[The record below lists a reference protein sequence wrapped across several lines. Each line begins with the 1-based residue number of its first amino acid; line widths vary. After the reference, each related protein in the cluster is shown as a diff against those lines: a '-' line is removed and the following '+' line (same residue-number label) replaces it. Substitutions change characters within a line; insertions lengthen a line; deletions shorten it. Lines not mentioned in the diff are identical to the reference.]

1 MLLNPLLCI
10 AKPLAVIKQINMR
23 KQTIINSIFVVLTFI
38 VAFFGKG
45 ILNSYI
51 SLTFLTTFLKVSYSY
66 FWWTLP
72 TILVLIALYGI
83 KNIPKNLGLNKG
95 LLIGFLFSIITVFP
109 MIVSSAIIGK
119 IDDNLDFGTLLH
131 KTFIAGFFEEY
142 FFRGFL
148 FGILFRKL
156 KWGFI
161 PASILGGV
169 IFGLGHLYQGST
181 LLETTGIFAIITT
194 GAIWFSWLYIEWD
207 NNLWIPI
214 FLHTLMNLSWILFE
228 VSNNALGGVYTNL
241 FRIITITLTI
251 IITIRYHK
259 ERGLNIN
266 RKNLIINNNS

>member
-1 MLLNPLLCI
+1 MRR
-10 AKPLAVIKQINMR
+10 QIV
-23 KQTIINSIFVVLTFI
+23 INSILVVLTFI
-38 VAFFGKG
+38 IAFYGKS

-51 SLTFLTTFLKVSYSY
+51 SLTFSTTFLKVSYSY
-66 FWWTLP
+66 FWWILP
-72 TILVLIALYGI
+72 TLLILGILYGF

-95 LLIGFLFSIITVFP
+95 LIIGFLFSIITVLP

-119 IDDNLDFGTLLH
+119 IDNNLDFGSLFH

-142 FFRGFL
+142 LFRGFL

-161 PASILGGV
+161 PASILGGL

-181 LLETTGIFAIITT
+181 LLETTGIFAITT
-194 GAIWFSWLYIEWD
+194 IGAIWFSWLYIEWEK
-207 NNLWIPI
+207 NLWIPI

-241 FRIITITLTI
+241 FRIITIALTI

-259 ERGLNIN
+259 KRGLNIN
-266 RKNLIINNNS
+266 RNNLITNNNS

>member
-1 MLLNPLLCI
+1 MN
-10 AKPLAVIKQINMR
+10 NMR
-23 KQTIINSIFVVLTFI
+23 RQTIINSILIVLTFI
-38 VAFFGKG
+38 VAFYGER

-51 SLTFLTTFLKVSYSY
+51 SLTFVTTFLKISYSY
-66 FWWTLP
+66 VWWILP
-72 TILVLIALYGI
+72 TLLVLGVIYGFKKI
-83 KNIPKNLGLNKG
+83 IKNLGLNKG
-95 LLIGFLFSIITVFP
+95 LITGFLFSIITVLP

-131 KTFIAGFFEEY
+131 NTFIAGFFEEY

-161 PASILGGV
+161 PASILGGL

-181 LLETTGIFAIITT
+181 LFETTGIFAIT
-194 GAIWFSWLYIEWD
+194 AIGGVWFSWLYIEWE
-207 NNLWIPI
+207 NNLWVPI
-214 FLHTLMNLSWILFE
+214 FLHTFMNLSWILFE

-241 FRIITITLTI
+241 FRVITIALTI

-259 ERGLNIN
+259 KRGLSIN